1 MASEN
6 VFSGNLNFFG
16 LGDLIQL
23 IGSHGSTGVLTITSK
38 YATEPGKIFFA
49 EGNPIDAICLS
60 KSGIDALY
68 SLFGWTQGDFE
79 FSLQTVKRKP
89 LINESR
95 MQIILSG
102 LKMFDDGEIDKLG
115 PFTIEKTSMESSV
128 LGIPQPIVKGP
139 LIDYTYVL
147 DEEEFPADSDIVL
160 EGKHGNW
167 LWVILEGT
175 VQIKKDI
182 PDGKINIVR
191 IGPGSFVG
199 SIASFLLGDYVRS
212 ATVLAVDRVLLGIL
226 DSHRLSIEFASLSPE
241 LRNILLSM
249 DRRLKQVTDRTLDYY
264 HNENPLNK
272 LNKFDTYISQGEKN
286 NKVVMIKE
294 GKACVVRKTNSGEVL
309 LSNLFPG
316 DFIGRV
322 PFIEIDHEPTLA
334 SVYCS
339 KNLVV
344 EEIKM
349 DAVVN
354 EYKKL
359 TPTFNNIID
368 NISSSMAATS
378 IMACEFFKKHKKNGS
393 I

>member
-1 MASEN
+1 MASET

-16 LGDLIQL
+16 MGDLIQL
-23 IGSHGSTGVLTITSK
+23 IGSYGSTGILTITSK
-38 YATEPGKIFFA
+38 YATEPGKIFFI
-49 EGNPIDAICLS
+49 EGNPIDAICFS

-68 SLFGWTQGDFE
+68 ALFGWTQGDFE

-89 LINESR
+89 KIHESR

-102 LKMFDDGEIDKLG
+102 LKMFDDGEIEKLG
-115 PFTIEKTSMESSV
+115 PFTIEKSSMESSV

-147 DEEEFPADSDIVL
+147 DEEEFPAGSDIVL
-160 EGKHGNW
+160 EGRHGNW

-182 PDGKINIVR
+182 PDGKVDIVR

-199 SIASFLLGDYVRS
+199 SVASFLLGDYVRS
-212 ATVLAVDRVLLGIL
+212 ATVLAVDRVLLGVL

-241 LRNILLSM
+241 LRDILLSM

-264 HNENPLNK
+264 HNENPLYQLDN
-272 LNKFDTYISQGEKN
+272 LNTFIEQGDKNDTVS
-286 NKVVMIKE
+286 MIKE
-294 GKACVVRKTNSGEVL
+294 GKAYVVRKIKNGEVL
-309 LSNLFPG
+309 LANLFPG

-322 PFIEIDHEPTLA
+322 PFIGIDHEPNLA

-344 EEIKM
+344 EEINM

-378 IMACEFFKKHKKNGS
+378 IMTCEFFKKHAKNGS
-393 I
+393 